1 MKTARYQR
9 RLYRDWAQAKGLQV
23 SHIVAK
29 ETDLVI
35 LTNKRLDRE
44 FVEERIHL
52 YRWDIENYISKESRF
67 LTSLKPL
74 SVELGAPL
82 IVKEMAASSKKV
94 NVGPMAC
101 VAGAVAEFLGK
112 DLLKNGYKDVII
124 ENGGDIFIKTNTTR
138 LIGIYAGRSRIWNNL
153 KLKIRPKDTP
163 LGVCTSSGT
172 VGHSLSFGSA
182 DSVVVISRDTLLSD
196 AAATACANRINSKYD
211 MQKAL
216 DFVRAIKGVLGV
228 VIILKNDL
236 LSWGKV
242 ELA

>member
-1 MKTARYQR
+1 MKTSRYQKR
-9 RLYRDWAQAKGLQV
+9 FYRDWAQVKGLHV
-23 SHIVAK
+23 SHIMAK
-29 ETDLVI
+29 ETDLAL

-44 FVEERIHL
+44 FVEERVRL
-52 YRWDIENYISKESRF
+52 YRWDIENYIAKEPRF

-74 SVELGAPL
+74 SVELGAPP
-82 IVKEMAASSKKV
+82 IVEEMAAQSQKV
-94 NVGPMAC
+94 NVGPMAS
-101 VAGAVAEFLGK
+101 VAGAVAEFLGR
-112 DLLKNGYKDVII
+112 DLLKKGYKEVIV
-124 ENGGDIFIKTNTTR
+124 ENGGDIFIKTSSIR
-138 LIGIYAGRSRIWNNL
+138 LIGIYAGRSRIWSSL

-172 VGHSLSFGSA
+172 IGHSLSFGSA
-182 DSVVVISRDTLLSD
+182 DSVVVISRNALLSD

-216 DFVRAIKGVLGV
+216 DFARAIEGVLGV